1 MSKLSC
7 EGIGEMV
14 VTLPAADGVA
24 GGQVVT
30 LGEDGQVAACASGQ
44 RPCGVAL
51 EPRGGCAAVQVGGFA
66 RVELQ
71 PGESRTVRFEVG
83 PRQLRTLGADYV
95 WRVEPGRFEIQLGDN
110 AENIL
115 LTAPLTVAQG

>member
-44 RPCGVAL
+44 RPRGVAL

-66 RVELQ
+66 RVACSDSTVK
-71 PGESRTVRFEVG
+71 PGFV
-83 PRQLRTLGADYV
+83 TLCGDGKGGVKKAGQSDTGGEFLVAMAD
-95 WRVEPGRFEIQLGDN
+95 GT
-110 AENIL
+110 
-115 LTAPLTVAQG
+115 TATIRL

>member
-66 RVELQ
+66 RVACSDSTVKPGFVTLCGDGKGQ
-71 PGESRTVRFEVG
+71 PGEPSCVAACPNRALV
-83 PRQLRTLGADYV
+83 YV
-95 WRVEPGRFEIQLGDN
+95 ESEGC
-110 AENIL
+110 
-115 LTAPLTVAQG
+115 